1 LQAFGLLHDLKRVR
15 IAVIVALLI
24 AAASLRAEPIA
35 SQLEIQSLLRGG
47 VAARFADESLVQSFY
62 GARGGTPA
70 WSGSDLQ
77 RINDILKHSDLDGLD
92 PSDYTIPSG
101 IRGMPRDV
109 LTTAATLAYMR
120 DLRLGRS
127 RLRRIDSDIALPEQE
142 FDAVSALAEALKS
155 GTLASTLAA
164 QAPPQPE
171 YARLKTAL
179 AFYRRLDGGG
189 GWDTLPAAKGSD
201 FLMGAV
207 DPQALRRRLQLE
219 DTTLSDS
226 ANLTDAVKR
235 FQARHGLFPDGKVGK
250 RTLTELNVAP
260 SARVVEIVSNMERW
274 RWLPRVFEPNF
285 IAINVADAH
294 LVLTLGGRQV
304 LDSVVIVGR
313 PHDPTPILRAEG
325 AGVTLNP
332 PWNVPA
338 SIARREILPKLKAN
352 PSYLVSQDMV
362 LLNGPPGDPHGLHV
376 DWRAIPGGTF
386 PYRIQQ
392 HPGPKNSL
400 GTIKI
405 ELPNRFDVYLHDTP
419 AKGAFAWPA
428 RDISH
433 GCVRVQQ
440 ILPLASYA
448 LAANLDAMDSI
459 KSSVAAGQTRYL
471 PLQRRLPVYF
481 LYWTTFTAADGS
493 LQFRPDIYGRD
504 KRLIAAL
511 SAPVVERV
519 SANFVKCTR
528 G

>member
-1 LQAFGLLHDLKRVR
+1 MRDIKRIR
-15 IAVIVALLI
+15 ILVIVALLT
-24 AAASLRAEPIA
+24 AAASLRAEPIT
-35 SQLEIQSLLRGG
+35 SPPEIQSLLHSG
-47 VAARFADESLVQSFY
+47 VAARFADTSLVQLFY
-62 GARGGTPA
+62 EERGGALA
-70 WSGSDLQ
+70 WSGGDLQ

-101 IRGMPRDV
+101 IRGMQRDV

-142 FDAVSALAEALKS
+142 FDAVSVLATALKS

-171 YARLKTAL
+171 YARLRAAL
-179 AFYRRLDGGG
+179 AFYRRLNGG
-189 GWDTLPAAKGSD
+189 GWDALPAAKDSD
-201 FLMGAV
+201 FLIGAV
-207 DPQALRRRLQLE
+207 NAQALRRRLHLE

-226 ANLTDAVKR
+226 ADLTDAVKR

-274 RWLPRVFEPNF
+274 RWLPRVFEPDF

-294 LVLTLGGRQV
+294 LVLTLDGRKV

-362 LLNGPPGDPHGLHV
+362 LLDGPTGDPHGLHV

-392 HPGPKNSL
+392 HPGPRNSL

-419 AKGAFAWPA
+419 AKGAFARPA

-504 KRLIAAL
+504 KRLITAL